1 MRSRFIT
8 SATQPSEFPLTDLP
22 EVAVIGRSNVGKSSL
37 LNALMRSNIARTSR
51 TPGRTQLVNFFELYT
66 GEKTYVLADLPG
78 HGYARVPNELRV
90 ELGHMIGRYLAE
102 REPLK
107 MVLLLLDARRG
118 AEEDDAVMHRT
129 LIDTL
134 GPRRIGV
141 EVVATKVDKLG
152 KAQLKPAIGAITA
165 ALGLP
170 KEAVLPTSST
180 KRTNLDALRGRIEA
194 RMHK

>member
-8 SATQPSEFPLTDLP
+8 SATKPSEFPLTDLP

-37 LNALMRSNIARTSR
+37 LNALMSSKIARTSR

-78 HGYARVPNELRV
+78 HGYARVPNELRI
-90 ELGHMIGRYLAE
+90 ELGQMIGRYLGE

-107 MVLLLLDARRG
+107 MVLFLLDARRG
-118 AEEDDAVMHRT
+118 VEEDDVVMHRT

-134 GPRRIGV
+134 GPRRIAV
-141 EVVATKVDKLG
+141 EVVVTKADKLG
-152 KAQLKPAIGAITA
+152 KAELKPAIGAITA